1 MEWLGT
7 CGNGPTPVAGARQ
20 IALPDII
27 VIGESLARF
36 QQASRFDNIGRLLPD
51 TGPSWFRVSGLFNL
65 TEPRP

>member
-1 MEWLGT
+1 
-7 CGNGPTPVAGARQ
+7 VAGARQ